1 VHESGLPVA
10 LLGMSFVNRLD
21 MRREGGDLVLK
32 KRY

>member
-1 VHESGLPVA
+1 MSGLPVA

-21 MRREGGDLVLK
+21 MRRGGDLVLK